1 MAAGCTAAAL
11 VLGTAVSAQ
20 TSSVPKSSVAK
31 TSVAKTSVAKPPA
44 AADIAAGKKLFASQC
59 ALCHGA
65 EGAGGSGPSLR
76 VRVLRHAPDDAALLD
91 VVRSGISG
99 TAMPS
104 FGYALSDRSVHQVA
118 AYVRSLGRVPAV
130 RAPGDSARGL
140 AIYQSSE
147 CAVCHTIGGAGGVV
161 GPDLSAIG
169 AARGPRSLR
178 ESLVDPGAEHPPGY
192 LVATVTAGG
201 AAPVRGI
208 VADEDV
214 FWIHLRDAAGQVH
227 TIRKTDGT
235 HIERNAKESLMP
247 SYASRFSEAELTDL
261 VAYLSSLKGAR

>member
-1 MAAGCTAAAL
+1 VTC
-11 VLGTAVSAQ
+11 TAVSAQ
-20 TSSVPKSSVAK
+20 TPSAAK
-31 TSVAKTSVAKPPA
+31 RPAAATPRAAAKAPT

-65 EGAGGSGPSLR
+65 EGAGGSGPTLR
-76 VRVLRHAPDDAALLD
+76 VRVLRRAADDAALLD
-91 VVRSGISG
+91 VIREGISG
-99 TAMPS
+99 TAMPA
-104 FGYALSDRSVHQVA
+104 FGYALSDRSVHQVV
-118 AYVRSLGRVPAV
+118 AYVRSLGRIPTV
-130 RAPGDSARGL
+130 RVPGDPVRGL
-140 AIYQSSE
+140 TIYQRSE
-147 CAVCHTIGGAGGVV
+147 CAACHTIGGAGGGV

-178 ESLVDPGAEHPPGY
+178 ESLMDPGAEHPPGY

-227 TIRKTDGT
+227 TIRKTEGT
-235 HIERNAKESLMP
+235 RVERDTKGSIMP

-261 VAYLSSLKGAR
+261 VAYLSSLRGVR